1 MRAHFGLIRWPRG
14 WAVWWSLLLA
24 SLVALQAP
32 AAAQGVD
39 VESLDQISVSM
50 PRAEARRLLG
60 EPDSVA
66 TIEPGLT
73 AELYLLEAPEA
84 GLLAKGLLYD
94 GAGNLA
100 GHSLIFDGA
109 VGSVLAELLL
119 ERGYRASSEQLGG
132 PIGAQIGT
140 SSWRLLGADDDTGRP
155 QLVQIDEDSPY
166 TILTVLEQQFFTA
179 QRAR

>member
-1 MRAHFGLIRWPRG
+1 
-14 WAVWWSLLLA
+14 
-24 SLVALQAP
+24 
-32 AAAQGVD
+32 VD

-60 EPDSVA
+60 EPDRVA

-109 VGSVLAELLL
+109 VGSALAELLL

-132 PIGAQIGT
+132 LIGGQIGAQIGT

-155 QLVQIDEDSPY
+155 HVVQIDEDSPH

>member
-1 MRAHFGLIRWPRG
+1 
-14 WAVWWSLLLA
+14 
-24 SLVALQAP
+24 
-32 AAAQGVD
+32 VD

-109 VGSVLAELLL
+109 VGSALAELLL

-132 PIGAQIGT
+132 PIGGQIGTQIGAQIGT

-155 QLVQIDEDSPY
+155 HVVQIDEDSPY

>member
-1 MRAHFGLIRWPRG
+1 
-14 WAVWWSLLLA
+14 
-24 SLVALQAP
+24 
-32 AAAQGVD
+32 VD

-109 VGSVLAELLL
+109 VGSALAELLL

-132 PIGAQIGT
+132 LIGGQIGAQIGT